1 MTRAFGAFGVLVV
14 SLAGGGAAAA
24 QDLFDLQKV
33 ADGVYAAIAKPRTP
47 INCNAAVVVYDEGVL
62 VVDTH
67 SRPSSA
73 RALIQQ
79 IRSVTDKP
87 VRYAVNSHFHWDH
100 AQGNHAYPVAFP
112 KQVAIVAS
120 EATRENLRLLGMQRV
135 KDQIDSGPRQI
146 ADLERR
152 LAAEQDAS
160 VQARL
165 RDELQQQKDYLAEI
179 RSLELT
185 LPDLT
190 FDKSLIL
197 HRPDRD
203 IVLLFLGRGHTS
215 GDVVAY
221 LPKQRVVATGDL
233 LHGWMPF
240 MGDSYPPEWV
250 ATLDA
255 LDKLDFDHIIG
266 GHGAVKPKAHLRVF
280 RNYLSE
286 LVDEVRRARGRGES
300 LEQARVSVAAALK
313 PKYDAPMDGRFDGS
327 VGANVEKVYRDLEA
341 KRYLKRALPTGV
353 TRDTRPAA
361 AGARRSTGPVRT
373 TRPRGA
379 GQSSGGDT
387 RILPP
392 ASCRTSS

>member
-1 MTRAFGAFGVLVV
+1 MRAVFRWYRALPQAQKEDFVTRTRHGFLLAATLVLC
-14 SLAGGGAAAA
+14 SGTAGA
-24 QDLFDLQKV
+24 QDLFDLPKV
-33 ADGVYAAIAKPRTP
+33 ADGVYAAIARPRTP

-62 VVDTH
+62 VMDTH

-79 IRSVTDKP
+79 IRTVTDKP

-120 EATRENLRLLGMQRV
+120 EATRENLLKLGMQRV
-135 KDQIDSGPRQI
+135 KDQIESGPRQVD
-146 ADLERR
+146 DLKQRI
-152 LAAEQDAS
+152 AAEKDAAS
-160 VQARL
+160 RAKL
-165 RDELQQQKDYLAEI
+165 REDLLQQEEYLTEI
-179 RSLELT
+179 RSLELA

-240 MGDSYPPEWV
+240 MGDSFPPEWV

-266 GHGAVKPKAHLRVF
+266 GHGPVKPKAHLRFF
-280 RNYLSE
+280 RNYLADLIE
-286 LVDEVRRARGRGES
+286 EVRRARGRGET
-300 LEQARVSVAAALK
+300 LDQARSSAAAALK
-313 PKYDAPMDGRFDGS
+313 PKYETGMEGRFAGS
-327 VGANVEKVYRDLEA
+327 VGANIEKVYKDLEA
-341 KRYLKRALPTGV
+341 KLY
-353 TRDTRPAA
+353 
-361 AGARRSTGPVRT
+361 
-373 TRPRGA
+373 
-379 GQSSGGDT
+379 
-387 RILPP
+387 
-392 ASCRTSS
+392 

>member
-1 MTRAFGAFGVLVV
+1 VTHFQIGATLVAGVL
-14 SLAGGGAAAA
+14 LAGTANG
-24 QDLFDLQKV
+24 QELFELTPV
-33 ADGVYAAIAKPRTP
+33 ADGVYAALARPRTP
-47 INCNAAVVVYDEGVL
+47 INCNAAVIVYDEGVL

-73 RALIQQ
+73 RALIEQ
-79 IRSVTDKP
+79 IKSVTDKP

-120 EATRENLRLLGMQRV
+120 EATRESLITMGMQRV
-135 KDQIDSGPRQI
+135 KEQIDNGPRQI
-146 ADLERR
+146 DDVKKR
-152 LAAEQDAS
+152 LAATQDPGA
-160 VQARL
+160 QATL
-165 RDELQQQKDYLAEI
+165 RDELRQQEEYLSEI

-203 IVLLFLGRGHTS
+203 VVLLFLGRGHTS

-233 LHGWMPF
+233 LHGWMPY

-266 GHGAVKPKAHLRVF
+266 GHGSVKPKAHLRFF
-280 RNYLSE
+280 RNYLAD
-286 LVDEVRRARGRGES
+286 LIAEVRRARDRGDS
-300 LEQARVSVAAALK
+300 LEQASGSVAAALA
-313 PKYDAPMDGRFDGS
+313 PKYEAGMDGRFAES
-327 VGANVEKVYRDLEA
+327 VGANIEKVYKDLEA
-341 KRYLKRALPTGV
+341 KRY
-353 TRDTRPAA
+353 
-361 AGARRSTGPVRT
+361 
-373 TRPRGA
+373 
-379 GQSSGGDT
+379 
-387 RILPP
+387 
-392 ASCRTSS
+392 

>member
-1 MTRAFGAFGVLVV
+1 VVKTIPGMMVALAFTFGA
-14 SLAGGGAAAA
+14 GAASA

-33 ADGVYAAIAKPRTP
+33 ADGVYAALAKPRTP
-47 INCNAAVVVYDEGVL
+47 INCNAAVIVYDEGVL

-73 RALIQQ
+73 RGLIQQ
-79 IRSVTDKP
+79 IKTITDKP

-120 EATRENLRLLGMQRV
+120 EATRENLRTLGMQRV
-135 KDQIDSGPRQI
+135 KDQIESGPRTI
-146 ADLERR
+146 EDLKRR
-152 LAAEQDAS
+152 IAAEKDTS
-160 VQARL
+160 VQATL
-165 RDELQQQKDYLAEI
+165 REEVRQQEEYFAEI

-190 FDKSLIL
+190 FDKTLIL
-197 HRPDRD
+197 HRADRD
-203 IVLLFLGRGHTS
+203 VVLLFLGRGHTS

-266 GHGAVKPKAHLRVF
+266 GHGPVKPKSHLRFF
-280 RNYLSE
+280 RNYLAD
-286 LVDEVRRARGRGES
+286 LIAEVRRARERGET
-300 LEQARVSVAAALK
+300 LAQAGVSVAAALK
-313 PKYDAPMDGRFDGS
+313 PKYEAGMDGRFAGS
-327 VGANVEKVYRDLEA
+327 VGANIEKVYKDLEA
-341 KRYLKRALPTGV
+341 KRY
-353 TRDTRPAA
+353 
-361 AGARRSTGPVRT
+361 
-373 TRPRGA
+373 
-379 GQSSGGDT
+379 
-387 RILPP
+387 
-392 ASCRTSS
+392 

>member
-1 MTRAFGAFGVLVV
+1 MLPNLTRGLLAMAALVL
-14 SLAGGGAAAA
+14 STGLAPA

-33 ADGVYAAIAKPRTP
+33 ADGVYAALARPRTP
-47 INCNAAVVVYDEGVL
+47 INCNAAVIVYDDGVL

-79 IRSVTDKP
+79 IKSVTDKP

-120 EATRENLRLLGMQRV
+120 EATRENLITLGMQRV
-135 KDQIDSGPRQI
+135 KEQIDNGPRQI
-146 ADLERR
+146 DDVKQR
-152 LAAEQDAS
+152 LAAAQNPAA
-160 VQARL
+160 QAVL
-165 RDELQQQKDYLAEI
+165 RDELRQQEEYLAEI

-190 FDKSLIL
+190 FDKTLIL

-203 IVLLFLGRGHTS
+203 VVLLFLGRGHTS

-266 GHGAVKPKAHLRVF
+266 GHGGVKPKSHLRFF
-280 RNYLSE
+280 RNYLSD
-286 LVDEVRRARGRGES
+286 LIAEVRRARDRSES
-300 LEQARVSVAAALK
+300 LAQATTAVTAALA
-313 PKYDAPMDGRFDGS
+313 PKYDAGMEGRFAAS
-327 VGANVEKVYRDLEA
+327 VGANIAKVYQDLVD
-341 KRYLKRALPTGV
+341 KRY
-353 TRDTRPAA
+353 
-361 AGARRSTGPVRT
+361 
-373 TRPRGA
+373 
-379 GQSSGGDT
+379 
-387 RILPP
+387 
-392 ASCRTSS
+392 

>member
-1 MTRAFGAFGVLVV
+1 MQRARIAIAL
-14 SLAGGGAAAA
+14 SLALAPAGASAE
-24 QDLFDLQKV
+24 DLFDLKPV
-33 ADGVYAAIAKPRTP
+33 ADGVYAALARPATP

-73 RALIQQ
+73 RELIRQ
-79 IRSVTDKP
+79 IRDVTDKP
-87 VRYAVNSHFHWDH
+87 VRYAVNTHFHWDH

-120 EATRENLRLLGMQRV
+120 EATRENLKELGLQRV
-135 KDQIDSGPRQI
+135 KDQIEAGPRQI
-146 ADLERR
+146 AGLKEKIATAKDAAARA
-152 LAAEQDAS
+152 AAE
-160 VQARL
+160 
-165 RDELQQQKDYLAEI
+165 DELRQQEAYLAEI

-197 HRPDRD
+197 HRADRD
-203 IVLLFLGRGHTS
+203 ILLLFLGRGHTS

-266 GHGAVKPKAHLRVF
+266 GHGGVKPKAHLRFF
-280 RNYLSE
+280 RNYIAD
-286 LVDEVRRARGRGES
+286 LVEAVRASLGRGET
-300 LEQARVSVAAALK
+300 LDQAKAAVAAALA
-313 PKYDAPMDGRFDGS
+313 PKYDAGMDGRFAGS
-327 VGANVEKVYRDLEA
+327 IGANVEKVYKDLEA
-341 KRYLKRALPTGV
+341 RRY
-353 TRDTRPAA
+353 
-361 AGARRSTGPVRT
+361 
-373 TRPRGA
+373 
-379 GQSSGGDT
+379 
-387 RILPP
+387 
-392 ASCRTSS
+392 

>member
-1 MTRAFGAFGVLVV
+1 MSRGSRACLTVLGL
-14 SLAGGGAAAA
+14 LASQTASG
-24 QDLFDLQKV
+24 QELFELQPV
-33 ADGVYAAIAKPRTP
+33 ADGVYAALARPRTP

-73 RALIQQ
+73 NALIRQIRAL
-79 IRSVTDKP
+79 TDKP

-100 AQGNHAYPVAFP
+100 AQGNRAYPVAFP
-112 KQVAIVAS
+112 KQVAIVSS
-120 EATRENLRLLGMQRV
+120 EATRTNLIEMGMRRV
-135 KDQIDSGPRQI
+135 KDQIEAGPRQI
-146 ADLERR
+146 AELERR
-152 LAAEQDAS
+152 IAAETDAA
-160 VQARL
+160 ARATLEGEL
-165 RDELQQQKDYLAEI
+165 RQQQEHLAEI

-190 FDKSLIL
+190 FDRSMIL
-197 HRPDRD
+197 HRRDRD

-266 GHGAVKPKAHLRVF
+266 GHGSVKPKSHLRFF
-280 RNYLSE
+280 RNYLAD
-286 LVDEVRRARGRGES
+286 LIDTVRAARARGET
-300 LEQARVSVAAALK
+300 LEQAKSSVATALK
-313 PKYDAPMDGRFDGS
+313 AKYDAGMDGRFAGS
-327 VGANVEKVYRDLEA
+327 VAANVEKVYKDLEA
-341 KRYLKRALPTGV
+341 KRY
-353 TRDTRPAA
+353 
-361 AGARRSTGPVRT
+361 
-373 TRPRGA
+373 
-379 GQSSGGDT
+379 
-387 RILPP
+387 
-392 ASCRTSS
+392 